1 MTIHSSHHR
10 SLYTLLSGIQD
21 FSYVIAI
28 PEQKYAIREKEG
40 FSMKNK
46 KKLLSV
52 LLVFVMTVSVFHG
65 YAAKAADTVKVTLRL
80 EQDNQTLVTPV
91 EVTLTDEDKKD
102 YGIGLSTET
111 LTPLHALAKY
121 LTEKKGAT
129 TETMKNYIMASTSQ
143 YGLYVTGINIDGKS
157 DGSAS
162 SDALDGVNWLY
173 AVNNTDPGV
182 GMGSYS
188 LKNNDAVTIYGLWG
202 GGTWP
207 NNVETNYSYFEN
219 NTVNT
224 TVSSK
229 TTVSLKGV
237 GYDENYSP
245 IVKAISNATVVA
257 AKYENETSTATTGNA
272 VTLAQTDDNGVAT
285 LSFDKAGTYVLSAY
299 RLDSDGKHSNIS
311 RPYAIVKVL
320 AAVTTPTATPTVTPT
335 ATPTVTPTA
344 TPTVTP
350 TATPTVTPTAT
361 PTVTPTATPTVTPT
375 ATPTVTPTA
384 TPTVTPTATPTV
396 TPTATPTVTPT
407 ATPAGDSLG
416 KPVPTKTPTAT
427 PTPASDDKGIKKVA
441 KTPTKVKVVVK
452 KSKKKK
458 KSVTV
463 SWKKA
468 ANAKGYRI
476 ALSKKKNGKYKKVTD
491 TKKTKYTFKKTK
503 GTYYV
508 KLTAYVVKSDK
519 ATFSKAT
526 KPVKFKVK

>member
-1 MTIHSSHHR
+1 
-10 SLYTLLSGIQD
+10 
-21 FSYVIAI
+21 
-28 PEQKYAIREKEG
+28 
-40 FSMKNK
+40 MKNK

-80 EQDNQTLVTPV
+80 EQDNKTLVTPV
-91 EVTLTDEDKKD
+91 EVTLTDADKKD
-102 YGIGLSTET
+102 YGIGLSTKT

-129 TETMKNYIMASTSQ
+129 TETMKKYITASESQ

-162 SDALDGVNWLY
+162 SDALDGVNWGY

-219 NTVNT
+219 STLNT
-224 TVSSK
+224 TVSNK

-237 GYDENYSP
+237 GYDENYNP
-245 IVKAISNATVVA
+245 IIKSISNATVVA
-257 AKYENETSTATTGNA
+257 AKYENEASTATTGNA
-272 VTLAQTDDNGVAT
+272 VSLVQTDENGTAT

-311 RPYAIVKVL
+311 RPYGIVNVL
-320 AAVTTPTATPTVTPT
+320 AAVTAPTATPTVTPT
-335 ATPTVTPTA
+335 T
-344 TPTVTP
+344 
-350 TATPTVTPTAT
+350 
-361 PTVTPTATPTVTPT
+361 
-375 ATPTVTPTA
+375 
-384 TPTVTPTATPTV
+384 TPTV

-441 KTPTKVKVVVK
+441 KKPTKVKVVVK

>member
-10 SLYTLLSGIQD
+10 SLYTLFSGIQD

-80 EQDNQTLVTPV
+80 EQDNKTLVTPV

-102 YGIGLSTET
+102 YGIDLSTET

-129 TETMKNYIMASTSQ
+129 TETMKNYIMASKSQ
-143 YGLYVTGINIDGKS
+143 YGLYVTGISIDGKS

-162 SDALDGVNWLY
+162 SDGLDGVNWMY
-173 AVNNTDPGV
+173 TVNNTDPGV

-219 NTVNT
+219 STVTT
-224 TVSSK
+224 TVSNK

-237 GYDENYSP
+237 GYDENYNP
-245 IVKAISNATVVA
+245 IVKSISNATVVA
-257 AKYENETSTATTGNA
+257 AKYENEASTATTGNA

-344 TPTVTP
+344 TP
-350 TATPTVTPTAT
+350 
-361 PTVTPTATPTVTPT
+361 
-375 ATPTVTPTA
+375 
-384 TPTVTPTATPTV
+384 
-396 TPTATPTVTPT
+396 
-407 ATPAGDSLG
+407 AGDSLG

-441 KTPTKVKVVVK
+441 KKPTKVKVVVK

>member
-10 SLYTLLSGIQD
+10 SLYALFSGIQD

-80 EQDNQTLVTPV
+80 EQDNKTLVTPV
-91 EVTLTDEDKKD
+91 EVTLTDADKKD
-102 YGIGLSTET
+102 YGIGLSTKT

-129 TETMKNYIMASTSQ
+129 TETMKKYITASESQ

-162 SDALDGVNWLY
+162 SDALDGVNWGY

-219 NTVNT
+219 STLNT
-224 TVSSK
+224 TVSNK

-237 GYDENYSP
+237 GYDENYNP
-245 IVKAISNATVVA
+245 IIKSISNATVVA
-257 AKYENETSTATTGNA
+257 AKYENEASTATTGNA
-272 VTLAQTDDNGVAT
+272 VSLVQTDENGTAT

-311 RPYAIVKVL
+311 RPYGIVNVL
-320 AAVTTPTATPTVTPT
+320 AAVTAPTATPTVTPT
-335 ATPTVTPTA
+335 T
-344 TPTVTP
+344 
-350 TATPTVTPTAT
+350 
-361 PTVTPTATPTVTPT
+361 
-375 ATPTVTPTA
+375 
-384 TPTVTPTATPTV
+384 TPTV

-441 KTPTKVKVVVK
+441 KKPTKVKVVVK

>member
-1 MTIHSSHHR
+1 
-10 SLYTLLSGIQD
+10 
-21 FSYVIAI
+21 
-28 PEQKYAIREKEG
+28 
-40 FSMKNK
+40 MKNK

-80 EQDNQTLVTPV
+80 EQDNKTLVTPV

-102 YGIGLSTET
+102 YGIDLSTET

-129 TETMKNYIMASTSQ
+129 TETMKNYIMASKSQ
-143 YGLYVTGINIDGKS
+143 YGLYVTGISIDGKS

-162 SDALDGVNWLY
+162 SDGLDGVNWMY
-173 AVNNTDPGV
+173 TVNNTDPGV

-219 NTVNT
+219 STVTT
-224 TVSSK
+224 TVSNK

-237 GYDENYSP
+237 GYDENYNP
-245 IVKAISNATVVA
+245 IVKSISNATVVA
-257 AKYENETSTATTGNA
+257 AKYENEASTATTGNA

-344 TPTVTP
+344 TP
-350 TATPTVTPTAT
+350 
-361 PTVTPTATPTVTPT
+361 
-375 ATPTVTPTA
+375 
-384 TPTVTPTATPTV
+384 
-396 TPTATPTVTPT
+396 
-407 ATPAGDSLG
+407 AGDSLG

-458 KSVTV
+458 
-463 SWKKA
+463 
-468 ANAKGYRI
+468 N
-476 ALSKKKNGKYKKVTD
+476 
-491 TKKTKYTFKKTK
+491 
-503 GTYYV
+503 
-508 KLTAYVVKSDK
+508 
-519 ATFSKAT
+519 
-526 KPVKFKVK
+526 P

>member
-1 MTIHSSHHR
+1 
-10 SLYTLLSGIQD
+10 
-21 FSYVIAI
+21 
-28 PEQKYAIREKEG
+28 
-40 FSMKNK
+40 MKNK

-80 EQDNQTLVTPV
+80 EQDNKTLVTPV

-102 YGIGLSTET
+102 YGIDLSTET

-129 TETMKNYIMASTSQ
+129 TETMKNYIMASKSQ
-143 YGLYVTGINIDGKS
+143 YGLYVTGISIDGKS

-162 SDALDGVNWLY
+162 SDALDGVNWGY

-219 NTVNT
+219 STVTT
-224 TVSSK
+224 TVSNK

-237 GYDENYSP
+237 GYDENYNP
-245 IVKAISNATVVA
+245 IVKSISNATVVA
-257 AKYENETSTATTGNA
+257 AKYENEASTATTGNA

-299 RLDSDGKHSNIS
+299 RLDSDDKHSNIS

-320 AAVTTPTATPTVTPT
+320 AAVTAPTATPTATPTAAPTATPT
-335 ATPTVTPTA
+335 ATPV
-344 TPTVTP
+344 PTVTP
-350 TATPTVTPTAT
+350 AP
-361 PTVTPTATPTVTPT
+361 
-375 ATPTVTPTA
+375 
-384 TPTVTPTATPTV
+384 
-396 TPTATPTVTPT
+396 
-407 ATPAGDSLG
+407 
-416 KPVPTKTPTAT
+416 

-441 KTPTKVKVVVK
+441 KKPTKVKVVVK

>member
-1 MTIHSSHHR
+1 
-10 SLYTLLSGIQD
+10 
-21 FSYVIAI
+21 
-28 PEQKYAIREKEG
+28 
-40 FSMKNK
+40 MKNK

-80 EQDNQTLVTPV
+80 EQDNKTLVTPV

-162 SDALDGVNWLY
+162 SDALDGVNWMY
-173 AVNNTDPGV
+173 TVNNTDTGV
-182 GMGSYS
+182 GMSSYS
-188 LKNNDAVTIYGLWG
+188 LKNNDAVTIYGIWG

-219 NTVNT
+219 NTVT
-224 TVSSK
+224 TTISSK

-237 GYDENYSP
+237 GYDENYNP
-245 IVKAISNATVVA
+245 IVKAISKATVVA
-257 AKYENETSTATTGNA
+257 AKHENETSTATKDNA
-272 VTLAQTDDNGVAT
+272 VATAQTDDNGVAT

-320 AAVTTPTATPTVTPT
+320 AAVTAPTATPTIKPT
-335 ATPTVTPTA
+335 ASPVPTVTPA
-344 TPTVTP
+344 P
-350 TATPTVTPTAT
+350 
-361 PTVTPTATPTVTPT
+361 
-375 ATPTVTPTA
+375 
-384 TPTVTPTATPTV
+384 
-396 TPTATPTVTPT
+396 
-407 ATPAGDSLG
+407 
-416 KPVPTKTPTAT
+416 
-427 PTPASDDKGIKKVA
+427 SDNKDVKKAA

-476 ALSKKKNGKYKKVTD
+476 TLSKKKNGKYKKVTD

-508 KLTAYVVKSDK
+508 KLTAYVVKSHK

>member
-10 SLYTLLSGIQD
+10 SLYTLFSGIQD

-80 EQDNQTLVTPV
+80 EQDNKTLVTPV

-102 YGIGLSTET
+102 YGIDLSTET

-129 TETMKNYIMASTSQ
+129 TETMKNYIMASKSQ
-143 YGLYVTGINIDGKS
+143 YGLYVTGISIDGKS

-162 SDALDGVNWLY
+162 SDALDGVNWGY

-219 NTVNT
+219 STLNT
-224 TVSSK
+224 TVSNK

-237 GYDENYSP
+237 GYDENYNP
-245 IVKAISNATVVA
+245 IVKSISNATVVA
-257 AKYENETSTATTGNA
+257 AKYENEASTATTGNA
-272 VTLAQTDDNGVAT
+272 VSLVQTDENGVAT

-311 RPYAIVKVL
+311 RPYGIVNVL
-320 AAVTTPTATPTVTPT
+320 AAVTAPTATPTVTPT
-335 ATPTVTPTA
+335 AA
-344 TPTVTP
+344 
-350 TATPTVTPTAT
+350 
-361 PTVTPTATPTVTPT
+361 
-375 ATPTVTPTA
+375 
-384 TPTVTPTATPTV
+384 PTVTPTATPTV

-441 KTPTKVKVVVK
+441 KKPTKVKVVVK

>member
-1 MTIHSSHHR
+1 
-10 SLYTLLSGIQD
+10 
-21 FSYVIAI
+21 
-28 PEQKYAIREKEG
+28 
-40 FSMKNK
+40 MKNK

-80 EQDNQTLVTPV
+80 EQDNKTLVTPV

-102 YGIGLSTET
+102 YGIDLSTET

-129 TETMKNYIMASTSQ
+129 TETMKNYIMASKSQ
-143 YGLYVTGINIDGKS
+143 YGLYVTGISIDGKS

-162 SDALDGVNWLY
+162 SDALDGVNWGY

-219 NTVNT
+219 STLNT
-224 TVSSK
+224 TVSNK

-237 GYDENYSP
+237 GYDENYNP
-245 IVKAISNATVVA
+245 IVKSISNATVVA
-257 AKYENETSTATTGNA
+257 AKYENEASTATTGNA
-272 VTLAQTDDNGVAT
+272 VSLVQTDENGVAT

-311 RPYAIVKVL
+311 RPYGIVNVL
-320 AAVTTPTATPTVTPT
+320 AAVTA
-335 ATPTVTPTA
+335 
-344 TPTVTP
+344 
-350 TATPTVTPTAT
+350 
-361 PTVTPTATPTVTPT
+361 
-375 ATPTVTPTA
+375 
-384 TPTVTPTATPTV
+384 PTATPTV

-441 KTPTKVKVVVK
+441 KKPTKVKVVVK

-491 TKKTKYTFKKTK
+491 TKKTNYTFKKTK

>member
-10 SLYTLLSGIQD
+10 SLYALFSGIQD

-80 EQDNQTLVTPV
+80 EQDNKTLVTPV

-311 RPYAIVKVL
+311 RPYGIVKVL
-320 AAVTTPTATPTVTPT
+320 AAVTAPTATPTATPTAAPTATPTANPTATPT
-335 ATPTVTPTA
+335 ATPTIKPTA
-344 TPTVTP
+344 SPVPTVTP
-350 TATPTVTPTAT
+350 AP
-361 PTVTPTATPTVTPT
+361 
-375 ATPTVTPTA
+375 
-384 TPTVTPTATPTV
+384 
-396 TPTATPTVTPT
+396 
-407 ATPAGDSLG
+407 
-416 KPVPTKTPTAT
+416 
-427 PTPASDDKGIKKVA
+427 SDNKDVKKAA

-476 ALSKKKNGKYKKVTD
+476 TLSKKKNGKYKKVTD

>member
-10 SLYTLLSGIQD
+10 SLYALFSGIQD

-80 EQDNQTLVTPV
+80 EQDNKTLVTPV
-91 EVTLTDEDKKD
+91 EVTLTDADKKD
-102 YGIGLSTET
+102 YGIGLSTKT

-143 YGLYVTGINIDGKS
+143 YGLFVNGISIDGNS

-162 SDALDGVNWLY
+162 SDALDGVNWGY

-182 GMGSYS
+182 GMSSYS

-219 NTVNT
+219 DTVST
-224 TVSSK
+224 TVSGK
-229 TTVSLKGV
+229 ATVTLKGL
-237 GYDENYSP
+237 GYDKNFVAS
-245 IVKAISNATVVA
+245 IVKPISKATVVA
-257 AKYENETSTATTGNA
+257 AKYENEASTATKDTA
-272 VTLAQTDDNGVAT
+272 VATAQTDDNGVAT

-311 RPYAIVKVL
+311 RPYGIVKVL
-320 AAVTTPTATPTVTPT
+320 AAVTTPTAAPTVTPT
-335 ATPTVTPTA
+335 AAPTVTPTA
-344 TPTVTP
+344 APTVTP
-350 TATPTVTPTAT
+350 TAAPI
-361 PTVTPTATPTVTPT
+361 
-375 ATPTVTPTA
+375 
-384 TPTVTPTATPTV
+384 
-396 TPTATPTVTPT
+396 VTPT

-441 KTPTKVKVVVK
+441 KKPTKVKVVVK

-463 SWKKA
+463 SWKKV

-476 ALSKKKNGKYKKVTD
+476 TLSKKKNGKYKKVTD

>member
-1 MTIHSSHHR
+1 
-10 SLYTLLSGIQD
+10 
-21 FSYVIAI
+21 
-28 PEQKYAIREKEG
+28 
-40 FSMKNK
+40 
-46 KKLLSV
+46 
-52 LLVFVMTVSVFHG
+52 
-65 YAAKAADTVKVTLRL
+65 
-80 EQDNQTLVTPV
+80 
-91 EVTLTDEDKKD
+91 
-102 YGIGLSTET
+102 
-111 LTPLHALAKY
+111 
-121 LTEKKGAT
+121 
-129 TETMKNYIMASTSQ
+129 MKNYIMASKSQ
-143 YGLYVTGINIDGKS
+143 YGLYVTGISIDGKS

-162 SDALDGVNWLY
+162 SDALDGVNWGY

-219 NTVNT
+219 STMNT
-224 TVSSK
+224 TVSNK

-237 GYDENYSP
+237 GYDENYNP
-245 IVKAISNATVVA
+245 IVKSISNATVVA
-257 AKYENETSTATTGNA
+257 AKYENEASTATTGNA
-272 VTLAQTDDNGVAT
+272 VSLVQTDENGTAT

-299 RLDSDGKHSNIS
+299 RLDSDDKHSNIS

-320 AAVTTPTATPTVTPT
+320 AAVTAPTATPTATPTAAPTATPT
-335 ATPTVTPTA
+335 ATPV
-344 TPTVTP
+344 PTVTP
-350 TATPTVTPTAT
+350 AP
-361 PTVTPTATPTVTPT
+361 
-375 ATPTVTPTA
+375 
-384 TPTVTPTATPTV
+384 
-396 TPTATPTVTPT
+396 
-407 ATPAGDSLG
+407 
-416 KPVPTKTPTAT
+416 

>member
-1 MTIHSSHHR
+1 
-10 SLYTLLSGIQD
+10 
-21 FSYVIAI
+21 
-28 PEQKYAIREKEG
+28 
-40 FSMKNK
+40 MKNK

-80 EQDNQTLVTPV
+80 EQDNKTLVTPV
-91 EVTLTDEDKKD
+91 EVTLTDADKKD
-102 YGIGLSTET
+102 YGIGLSTKT

-143 YGLYVTGINIDGKS
+143 YGLFVNGISIDGNS

-162 SDALDGVNWLY
+162 SDALDGVNWGY

-182 GMGSYS
+182 GMSSYS

-207 NNVETNYSYFEN
+207 DNVETNYSYFEN
-219 NTVNT
+219 DTVST
-224 TVSSK
+224 TVSGK
-229 TTVSLKGV
+229 ATVTLKGL
-237 GYDENYSP
+237 GYDKNFVAS
-245 IVKAISNATVVA
+245 IVKPISKATVVA
-257 AKYENETSTATTGNA
+257 AKYENEASTATKDTA
-272 VTLAQTDDNGVAT
+272 VATAQTDDNGVAT

-311 RPYAIVKVL
+311 RPYGIVKVL
-320 AAVTTPTATPTVTPT
+320 AAVTTPTA
-335 ATPTVTPTA
+335 A
-344 TPTVTP
+344 
-350 TATPTVTPTAT
+350 
-361 PTVTPTATPTVTPT
+361 
-375 ATPTVTPTA
+375 
-384 TPTVTPTATPTV
+384 PTVTPTATPTV

-416 KPVPTKTPTAT
+416 KPVSTKTPTAT

-441 KTPTKVKVVVK
+441 KKPTKVKVVVK

>member
-10 SLYTLLSGIQD
+10 SLYTLFSGIQD

-80 EQDNQTLVTPV
+80 EQDNKTLVTPV

-129 TETMKNYIMASTSQ
+129 TETMKNYIMASKSQ
-143 YGLYVTGINIDGKS
+143 YGLYVTGISIDGKS

-162 SDALDGVNWLY
+162 SDALDGVNWGY

-219 NTVNT
+219 STMNT
-224 TVSSK
+224 TVSNK

-237 GYDENYSP
+237 GYDENYNP
-245 IVKAISNATVVA
+245 IVKSISNATVVA
-257 AKYENETSTATTGNA
+257 AKYENEASTATTGNA
-272 VTLAQTDDNGVAT
+272 VSLVQTDENGTAT

-311 RPYAIVKVL
+311 RPYGIVKVL
-320 AAVTTPTATPTVTPT
+320 AAVTAPTATPTATPTAAPTATPTVTPV
-335 ATPTVTPTA
+335 PTVTPA
-344 TPTVTP
+344 P
-350 TATPTVTPTAT
+350 
-361 PTVTPTATPTVTPT
+361 
-375 ATPTVTPTA
+375 
-384 TPTVTPTATPTV
+384 
-396 TPTATPTVTPT
+396 
-407 ATPAGDSLG
+407 
-416 KPVPTKTPTAT
+416 

>member
-1 MTIHSSHHR
+1 M
-10 SLYTLLSGIQD
+10 LSQ
-21 FSYVIAI
+21 Y
-28 PEQKYAIREKEG
+28 QNKNTRYAEKEG

-80 EQDNQTLVTPV
+80 EQDNKTLVTPV
-91 EVTLTDEDKKD
+91 EVTLTDADKKD
-102 YGIGLSTET
+102 YGIGLSTKT

-143 YGLYVTGINIDGKS
+143 YGLFVNGISIDGNS

-162 SDALDGVNWLY
+162 SDALDGVNWGY

-219 NTVNT
+219 STLNT
-224 TVSSK
+224 TVSNK

-237 GYDENYSP
+237 GHDKSYNP
-245 IVKAISNATVVA
+245 IVKSISNATVVA
-257 AKYENETSTATTGNA
+257 AKYENEASTATTGNA
-272 VTLAQTDDNGVAT
+272 VSLVQTDENGTAT

-311 RPYAIVKVL
+311 RPYGIVNVL
-320 AAVTTPTATPTVTPT
+320 AAVTAPTATPTVTPT
-335 ATPTVTPTA
+335 T
-344 TPTVTP
+344 
-350 TATPTVTPTAT
+350 
-361 PTVTPTATPTVTPT
+361 
-375 ATPTVTPTA
+375 
-384 TPTVTPTATPTV
+384 TPTV

-441 KTPTKVKVVVK
+441 KKPTKVKVVVK

>member
-1 MTIHSSHHR
+1 
-10 SLYTLLSGIQD
+10 
-21 FSYVIAI
+21 
-28 PEQKYAIREKEG
+28 
-40 FSMKNK
+40 MKNK

-80 EQDNQTLVTPV
+80 EQDNKTLVTPV

-102 YGIGLSTET
+102 YGIDLSTET

-129 TETMKNYIMASTSQ
+129 TETMKNYIMASKSQ
-143 YGLYVTGINIDGKS
+143 YGLYVTGISIDGKS

-162 SDALDGVNWLY
+162 SDALDGVNWGY

-219 NTVNT
+219 STLNT
-224 TVSSK
+224 TVSNK

-237 GYDENYSP
+237 GYDENYNP
-245 IVKAISNATVVA
+245 IVKSISNATVVA
-257 AKYENETSTATTGNA
+257 AKYENEASTATTGNA
-272 VTLAQTDDNGVAT
+272 VSLVQTDENGVAT

-311 RPYAIVKVL
+311 RPYGIVNVL
-320 AAVTTPTATPTVTPT
+320 AAVTAPTATPTVTPT
-335 ATPTVTPTA
+335 AAPTVTPTA
-344 TPTVTP
+344 
-350 TATPTVTPTAT
+350 A
-361 PTVTPTATPTVTPT
+361 
-375 ATPTVTPTA
+375 
-384 TPTVTPTATPTV
+384 PTV

-441 KTPTKVKVVVK
+441 KKPTKVKVVVK

>member
-1 MTIHSSHHR
+1 
-10 SLYTLLSGIQD
+10 
-21 FSYVIAI
+21 
-28 PEQKYAIREKEG
+28 
-40 FSMKNK
+40 MKNK

-52 LLVFVMTVSVFHG
+52 LLIFVMTVSVFHG

-80 EQDNQTLVTPV
+80 EQDNKTLVTPV

-129 TETMKNYIMASTSQ
+129 TETMKNYITASESQ

-162 SDALDGVNWLY
+162 SDGLDGVNWGY

-219 NTVNT
+219 STLNT
-224 TVSSK
+224 TVSKK

-237 GYDENYSP
+237 GYDENYNP
-245 IVKAISNATVVA
+245 IVKSISNATVVA
-257 AKYENETSTATTGNA
+257 AKYENEASTATTGNA
-272 VTLAQTDDNGVAT
+272 VSLVQTDENGTAT

-299 RLDSDGKHSNIS
+299 RLDSDDKHSNIS
-311 RPYAIVKVL
+311 RPYGIVKVL
-320 AAVTTPTATPTVTPT
+320 AAVTA
-335 ATPTVTPTA
+335 
-344 TPTVTP
+344 
-350 TATPTVTPTAT
+350 
-361 PTVTPTATPTVTPT
+361 
-375 ATPTVTPTA
+375 
-384 TPTVTPTATPTV
+384 
-396 TPTATPTVTPT
+396 PTATPTVTPT

>member
-1 MTIHSSHHR
+1 
-10 SLYTLLSGIQD
+10 
-21 FSYVIAI
+21 
-28 PEQKYAIREKEG
+28 
-40 FSMKNK
+40 MKNK

-65 YAAKAADTVKVTLRL
+65 YAAKAADAVKVTLRL
-80 EQDNQTLVTPV
+80 EQDNKTLVTPV
-91 EVTLTDEDKKD
+91 EVTLTDADKKD

-129 TETMKNYIMASTSQ
+129 TETMKNYIMASEGQ
-143 YGLYVTGINIDGKS
+143 YGLYLNGINIDGKS

-162 SDALDGVNWLY
+162 SDGLDGVNWMY
-173 AVNNTDPGV
+173 TVNNTDTGV

-219 NTVNT
+219 STVNT
-224 TVSSK
+224 TVSNK

-237 GYDENYSP
+237 GYDENYNP
-245 IVKAISNATVVA
+245 IVKSISNATVVA
-257 AKYENETSTATTGNA
+257 AKYENEASTATKDTA
-272 VTLAQTDDNGVAT
+272 VATAQTDDNGVAT

-311 RPYAIVKVL
+311 RPYGIVKVL
-320 AAVTTPTATPTVTPT
+320 AAVTAPTATPTVTPT
-335 ATPTVTPTA
+335 AAPTATPTA
-344 TPTVTP
+344 TPV
-350 TATPTVTPTAT
+350 PTVTPAPPT
-361 PTVTPTATPTVTPT
+361 PT
-375 ATPTVTPTA
+375 
-384 TPTVTPTATPTV
+384 
-396 TPTATPTVTPT
+396 
-407 ATPAGDSLG
+407 
-416 KPVPTKTPTAT
+416 
-427 PTPASDDKGIKKVA
+427 SDDKGIKKVA

>member
-1 MTIHSSHHR
+1 
-10 SLYTLLSGIQD
+10 
-21 FSYVIAI
+21 
-28 PEQKYAIREKEG
+28 
-40 FSMKNK
+40 MKNK

-80 EQDNQTLVTPV
+80 EQDNATLVTPV
-91 EVTLTDEDKKD
+91 EVTLTDADKKD

-129 TETMKNYIMASTSQ
+129 TETMKNYIMASEST
-143 YGLYVTGINIDGKS
+143 YGLYVTGISIDGKS

-162 SDALDGVNWLY
+162 SDALDGVNWMY
-173 AVNNTDPGV
+173 TVNNTDTGV

-219 NTVNT
+219 STLNT
-224 TVSSK
+224 TVSNK

-237 GYDENYSP
+237 GYDENYTP
-245 IVKAISNATVVA
+245 IVKSISNATVVA
-257 AKYENETSTATTGNA
+257 AKYENEASTATKDTA
-272 VTLAQTDDNGVAT
+272 VATAQTDDNGVAT

-311 RPYAIVKVL
+311 RPYGIVKVL
-320 AAVTTPTATPTVTPT
+320 AAVTAPTATPTVTPT
-335 ATPTVTPTA
+335 T
-344 TPTVTP
+344 
-350 TATPTVTPTAT
+350 
-361 PTVTPTATPTVTPT
+361 
-375 ATPTVTPTA
+375 
-384 TPTVTPTATPTV
+384 
-396 TPTATPTVTPT
+396 
-407 ATPAGDSLG
+407 TPAGDSLG

-441 KTPTKVKVVVK
+441 KKPTKVKVVVK

>member
-1 MTIHSSHHR
+1 
-10 SLYTLLSGIQD
+10 
-21 FSYVIAI
+21 
-28 PEQKYAIREKEG
+28 
-40 FSMKNK
+40 MKNK

-80 EQDNQTLVTPV
+80 EQDNKTLVTPV

-162 SDALDGVNWLY
+162 SDALDGVNWGY

-219 NTVNT
+219 NTVT
-224 TVSSK
+224 TTISSK
-229 TTVSLKGV
+229 TTVSLKGFDI
-237 GYDENYSP
+237 YNP
-245 IVKAISNATVVA
+245 IVKAISKATVVA
-257 AKYENETSTATTGNA
+257 AKHENEASTATTGNA

-320 AAVTTPTATPTVTPT
+320 AAVT
-335 ATPTVTPTA
+335 
-344 TPTVTP
+344 
-350 TATPTVTPTAT
+350 
-361 PTVTPTATPTVTPT
+361 
-375 ATPTVTPTA
+375 TPTA

>member
-1 MTIHSSHHR
+1 
-10 SLYTLLSGIQD
+10 
-21 FSYVIAI
+21 
-28 PEQKYAIREKEG
+28 
-40 FSMKNK
+40 MKNK

-80 EQDNQTLVTPV
+80 EQDNKTLVTPV

-102 YGIGLSTET
+102 YGIDLSTET

-129 TETMKNYIMASTSQ
+129 TETMKNYIMASKSQ
-143 YGLYVTGINIDGKS
+143 YGLYVTDISIDGKS

-162 SDALDGVNWLY
+162 SDALDGVNWGY

-188 LKNNDAVTIYGLWG
+188 LKNNDAVTIYGLWD

-219 NTVNT
+219 DTVST
-224 TVSSK
+224 TVSGK
-229 TTVSLKGV
+229 ATVTLKGF
-237 GYDENYSP
+237 YIYNP
-245 IVKAISNATVVA
+245 IVKAISKATVVA
-257 AKYENETSTATTGNA
+257 AKYENEASTATKDTA
-272 VTLAQTDDNGVAT
+272 VATAQTDDNGVAT

-311 RPYAIVKVL
+311 RPYGIVKVP
-320 AAVTTPTATPTVTPT
+320 AAVTAPTATPTVTPT
-335 ATPTVTPTA
+335 AAPTATPTA
-344 TPTVTP
+344 TPV
-350 TATPTVTPTAT
+350 PTVTPA
-361 PTVTPTATPTVTPT
+361 P
-375 ATPTVTPTA
+375 
-384 TPTVTPTATPTV
+384 
-396 TPTATPTVTPT
+396 
-407 ATPAGDSLG
+407 
-416 KPVPTKTPTAT
+416 

-441 KTPTKVKVVVK
+441 KKPTKVKVVVK

-476 ALSKKKNGKYKKVTD
+476 ALSKKKNGKYTKVTD

>member
-10 SLYTLLSGIQD
+10 SLYTLFSGIQD

-80 EQDNQTLVTPV
+80 EQDNKTLVTPV

-102 YGIGLSTET
+102 YGIDLSTET

-129 TETMKNYIMASTSQ
+129 TETMKNYIMASKSQ
-143 YGLYVTGINIDGKS
+143 YGLYVTGISIDGKS

-162 SDALDGVNWLY
+162 SDGLDGVNWMY
-173 AVNNTDPGV
+173 TVNNTDPGV

-188 LKNNDAVTIYGLWG
+188 LKNNDVVTIYGLWG

-219 NTVNT
+219 STVTT
-224 TVSSK
+224 TVSNK

-237 GYDENYSP
+237 GYDENYNP
-245 IVKAISNATVVA
+245 IVKSISNATVVA
-257 AKYENETSTATTGNA
+257 AKYENEASTATTGNA

-344 TPTVTP
+344 TP
-350 TATPTVTPTAT
+350 
-361 PTVTPTATPTVTPT
+361 
-375 ATPTVTPTA
+375 
-384 TPTVTPTATPTV
+384 
-396 TPTATPTVTPT
+396 
-407 ATPAGDSLG
+407 AGDSLG

-427 PTPASDDKGIKKVA
+427 PTPASDDKGIKKAA

-476 ALSKKKNGKYKKVTD
+476 TLSKKKNGKYKKVTD

>member
-1 MTIHSSHHR
+1 
-10 SLYTLLSGIQD
+10 
-21 FSYVIAI
+21 
-28 PEQKYAIREKEG
+28 
-40 FSMKNK
+40 MKNK

-80 EQDNQTLVTPV
+80 EQDNKTLVTPV

-129 TETMKNYIMASTSQ
+129 TETMKNYIMASKSQ
-143 YGLYVTGINIDGKS
+143 YGLYVTGISIDGKS

-162 SDALDGVNWLY
+162 SDALDGVNWGY

-219 NTVNT
+219 STLNT
-224 TVSSK
+224 TVSNK

-237 GYDENYSP
+237 GYDENYTP
-245 IVKAISNATVVA
+245 IVKSISNATVVA
-257 AKYENETSTATTGNA
+257 AKYENEASTATKDTA
-272 VTLAQTDDNGVAT
+272 VATAQTDDNGIAT

-311 RPYAIVKVL
+311 RPYGIVKVL
-320 AAVTTPTATPTVTPT
+320 AAVTAPTATPTVTPT
-335 ATPTVTPTA
+335 AAPTVTPT
-344 TPTVTP
+344 T
-350 TATPTVTPTAT
+350 
-361 PTVTPTATPTVTPT
+361 
-375 ATPTVTPTA
+375 
-384 TPTVTPTATPTV
+384 
-396 TPTATPTVTPT
+396 
-407 ATPAGDSLG
+407 TPAGDSLG

-441 KTPTKVKVVVK
+441 KKPTKVKVVVK

>member
-1 MTIHSSHHR
+1 
-10 SLYTLLSGIQD
+10 
-21 FSYVIAI
+21 
-28 PEQKYAIREKEG
+28 
-40 FSMKNK
+40 MKNK

-80 EQDNQTLVTPV
+80 EQDNKTLVTPV

-102 YGIGLSTET
+102 YGIDLSTET

-129 TETMKNYIMASTSQ
+129 TETMKNYIMASKSQ
-143 YGLYVTGINIDGKS
+143 YGLYVTGISIDGKS

-162 SDALDGVNWLY
+162 SDALDGVNWGY

-219 NTVNT
+219 STLNT
-224 TVSSK
+224 TVSNK

-237 GYDENYSP
+237 GYDENYNP
-245 IVKAISNATVVA
+245 IVKSISNATVVA
-257 AKYENETSTATTGNA
+257 AKYENEASTATTGNA
-272 VTLAQTDDNGVAT
+272 VSLVQTDENGVAT

-311 RPYAIVKVL
+311 RPYGIVNVL
-320 AAVTTPTATPTVTPT
+320 AAVTAPTATPTVTPT
-335 ATPTVTPTA
+335 AAPTVTPTA
-344 TPTVTP
+344 
-350 TATPTVTPTAT
+350 A
-361 PTVTPTATPTVTPT
+361 
-375 ATPTVTPTA
+375 
-384 TPTVTPTATPTV
+384 PTVTPTATPTV

-427 PTPASDDKGIKKVA
+427 PTPASDIKKVA
-441 KTPTKVKVVVK
+441 KKPTKVKVVVK

>member
-10 SLYTLLSGIQD
+10 FLYALFSGIQD

-80 EQDNQTLVTPV
+80 EQDNATLVTPV
-91 EVTLTDEDKKD
+91 EVTLTDADKKD
-102 YGIGLSTET
+102 YGIGLSTKT

-129 TETMKNYIMASTSQ
+129 TETMKKYITASESQ

-162 SDALDGVNWLY
+162 SDALDGVNWGY

-219 NTVNT
+219 DTVST
-224 TVSSK
+224 TVSGK
-229 TTVSLKGV
+229 ATVTLKGL
-237 GYDENYSP
+237 GYDKNFVAS
-245 IVKAISNATVVA
+245 IVKPISKATVVA
-257 AKYENETSTATTGNA
+257 AKYENEASTATKDTA
-272 VTLAQTDDNGVAT
+272 VATAQTDDNGVAT

-311 RPYAIVKVL
+311 RPYGIVKVL
-320 AAVTTPTATPTVTPT
+320 AAVTTPTAAPI
-335 ATPTVTPTA
+335 
-344 TPTVTP
+344 
-350 TATPTVTPTAT
+350 
-361 PTVTPTATPTVTPT
+361 
-375 ATPTVTPTA
+375 
-384 TPTVTPTATPTV
+384 
-396 TPTATPTVTPT
+396 VTPT

-508 KLTAYVVKSDK
+508 KLKAYVVKSDK

>member
-1 MTIHSSHHR
+1 
-10 SLYTLLSGIQD
+10 
-21 FSYVIAI
+21 
-28 PEQKYAIREKEG
+28 
-40 FSMKNK
+40 MKNK

-361 PTVTPTATPTVTPT
+361 P
-375 ATPTVTPTA
+375 
-384 TPTVTPTATPTV
+384 
-396 TPTATPTVTPT
+396 
-407 ATPAGDSLG
+407 AGDSLG

-476 ALSKKKNGKYKKVTD
+476 LLSKKKNGKYTKVTD

-508 KLTAYVVKSDK
+508 KLKAYVVKSNK
-519 ATFSKAT
+519 STYSKAT

>member
-10 SLYTLLSGIQD
+10 SLYTLFSGIQD

-80 EQDNQTLVTPV
+80 EQDNKTLVTPV
-91 EVTLTDEDKKD
+91 EVTLTDADKKD
-102 YGIGLSTET
+102 YGIGLSTKT
-111 LTPLHALAKY
+111 LTPPHALAKY

-143 YGLYVTGINIDGKS
+143 YGLFVNGISIDGNS

-162 SDALDGVNWLY
+162 SDALDGVNWGY

-219 NTVNT
+219 STLNT
-224 TVSSK
+224 TVSNK

-237 GYDENYSP
+237 GHDKSYNP
-245 IVKAISNATVVA
+245 IVKSISNATVVA
-257 AKYENETSTATTGNA
+257 AKYENEASTATTGNA
-272 VTLAQTDDNGVAT
+272 VSLVQTDENGTAT

-311 RPYAIVKVL
+311 RPYGIVNVL
-320 AAVTTPTATPTVTPT
+320 AAVTAPTATPTVTPTAAPTVTPTAAPTVTPT
-335 ATPTVTPTA
+335 ATPTVTPT
-344 TPTVTP
+344 T
-350 TATPTVTPTAT
+350 
-361 PTVTPTATPTVTPT
+361 
-375 ATPTVTPTA
+375 
-384 TPTVTPTATPTV
+384 TPTV

-441 KTPTKVKVVVK
+441 KKPTKVKVVVK

>member
-1 MTIHSSHHR
+1 
-10 SLYTLLSGIQD
+10 
-21 FSYVIAI
+21 
-28 PEQKYAIREKEG
+28 
-40 FSMKNK
+40 MKNK

-80 EQDNQTLVTPV
+80 EQDNKTLVTPV
-91 EVTLTDEDKKD
+91 EVTLTDADKKD
-102 YGIGLSTET
+102 YGIGLSTKT

-129 TETMKNYIMASTSQ
+129 TETMKNYIMANTSQ
-143 YGLYVTGINIDGKS
+143 YGLFVNGISIDGNS

-162 SDALDGVNWLY
+162 SDALDGVNWGY

-219 NTVNT
+219 STLNT
-224 TVSSK
+224 TVSNK

-237 GYDENYSP
+237 GYDENYTP
-245 IVKAISNATVVA
+245 IVKSISNATVVA
-257 AKYENETSTATTGNA
+257 AKYENEASTATKDTA
-272 VTLAQTDDNGVAT
+272 VATAQTDDNGVAT

-311 RPYAIVKVL
+311 RPYGIVKVL
-320 AAVTTPTATPTVTPT
+320 AAVTAPTATPTVTPT
-335 ATPTVTPTA
+335 AAPTVTPTS
-344 TPTVTP
+344 
-350 TATPTVTPTAT
+350 
-361 PTVTPTATPTVTPT
+361 
-375 ATPTVTPTA
+375 
-384 TPTVTPTATPTV
+384 
-396 TPTATPTVTPT
+396 
-407 ATPAGDSLG
+407 TPAGDSLG

-441 KTPTKVKVVVK
+441 KKPTKVKVVVK

>member
-10 SLYTLLSGIQD
+10 SLYALFSGIQD

-52 LLVFVMTVSVFHG
+52 LLVFVMTISVFHG

-80 EQDNQTLVTPV
+80 EQDNKTLVTPV

-219 NTVNT
+219 DTVST
-224 TVSSK
+224 TVSGK
-229 TTVSLKGV
+229 ATVTLKGL
-237 GYDENYSP
+237 GYDKNFVAS
-245 IVKAISNATVVA
+245 IVKPISNATVVA
-257 AKYENETSTATTGNA
+257 AKYENEASTATTGNA
-272 VTLAQTDDNGVAT
+272 VSLVQTDENGTAT

-311 RPYAIVKVL
+311 RPYGIVKVL
-320 AAVTTPTATPTVTPT
+320 AAVTAPTATPTATPTAAPTATPTVTPV
-335 ATPTVTPTA
+335 PTVTPA
-344 TPTVTP
+344 P
-350 TATPTVTPTAT
+350 
-361 PTVTPTATPTVTPT
+361 
-375 ATPTVTPTA
+375 
-384 TPTVTPTATPTV
+384 
-396 TPTATPTVTPT
+396 
-407 ATPAGDSLG
+407 
-416 KPVPTKTPTAT
+416 

>member
-10 SLYTLLSGIQD
+10 SLYTLFSGIQD

-80 EQDNQTLVTPV
+80 EQDNKTLVTPV

-102 YGIGLSTET
+102 YGIDLSTET

-129 TETMKNYIMASTSQ
+129 TETMKNYIMASKSQ
-143 YGLYVTGINIDGKS
+143 YGLYVTGISIDGKS

-162 SDALDGVNWLY
+162 SDGLDGVNWMY
-173 AVNNTDPGV
+173 TVNNTDPGV

-219 NTVNT
+219 STMNT
-224 TVSSK
+224 TVSNK

-237 GYDENYSP
+237 GYDENYNP
-245 IVKAISNATVVA
+245 IVKSISNATVVA
-257 AKYENETSTATTGNA
+257 AKYENEASTATTGNA
-272 VTLAQTDDNGVAT
+272 VSLVQTDENGTAT

-311 RPYAIVKVL
+311 RPYGIVKVL
-320 AAVTTPTATPTVTPT
+320 AAVTAPTATPTATPTAAPTATPTVTPV
-335 ATPTVTPTA
+335 PTVTPA
-344 TPTVTP
+344 P
-350 TATPTVTPTAT
+350 
-361 PTVTPTATPTVTPT
+361 
-375 ATPTVTPTA
+375 
-384 TPTVTPTATPTV
+384 
-396 TPTATPTVTPT
+396 
-407 ATPAGDSLG
+407 
-416 KPVPTKTPTAT
+416 

>member
-10 SLYTLLSGIQD
+10 SLYALFSGIQD

-80 EQDNQTLVTPV
+80 EQDNKALVTPV

-129 TETMKNYIMASTSQ
+129 TETMKNYIMASESQ
-143 YGLYVTGINIDGKS
+143 YGLYVNGISIDGKS

-162 SDALDGVNWLY
+162 SDALDGVNWMY
-173 AVNNTDPGV
+173 TVNNTDTGV

-219 NTVNT
+219 STLNT
-224 TVSSK
+224 TVSNK

-237 GYDENYSP
+237 GYDENYTP
-245 IVKAISNATVVA
+245 IVKSISNATVVA
-257 AKYENETSTATTGNA
+257 AKYENEASTATKDTA
-272 VTLAQTDDNGVAT
+272 VATAQTDDNGVAT

-311 RPYAIVKVL
+311 RPYGIVKVL
-320 AAVTTPTATPTVTPT
+320 AAVTAPTATPTVTPT
-335 ATPTVTPTA
+335 AAPTATPTA
-344 TPTVTP
+344 TPV
-350 TATPTVTPTAT
+350 PTVTPA
-361 PTVTPTATPTVTPT
+361 P
-375 ATPTVTPTA
+375 
-384 TPTVTPTATPTV
+384 
-396 TPTATPTVTPT
+396 
-407 ATPAGDSLG
+407 
-416 KPVPTKTPTAT
+416 

-441 KTPTKVKVVVK
+441 KKPTKVKVVVK

>member
-10 SLYTLLSGIQD
+10 SLYALFSGIQD

-80 EQDNQTLVTPV
+80 EQDNKTLVTPV

-129 TETMKNYIMASTSQ
+129 TETMKNYIMASESQ
-143 YGLYVTGINIDGKS
+143 YGLYVNGISIDGKS

-162 SDALDGVNWLY
+162 SDALDGVNWMY
-173 AVNNTDPGV
+173 TVNNTDTGV

-207 NNVETNYSYFEN
+207 NNIETNYSYFEN
-219 NTVNT
+219 STLNT
-224 TVSSK
+224 TVSNK

-237 GYDENYSP
+237 GYDENYTP
-245 IVKAISNATVVA
+245 IVKSISNATVVA
-257 AKYENETSTATTGNA
+257 AKYENEASTATKDTA
-272 VTLAQTDDNGVAT
+272 VATAQTDDNGVAT

-311 RPYAIVKVL
+311 RPYGIVKVL
-320 AAVTTPTATPTVTPT
+320 AAVTAPTATPTVTPT
-335 ATPTVTPTA
+335 AAPTVTPT
-344 TPTVTP
+344 T
-350 TATPTVTPTAT
+350 
-361 PTVTPTATPTVTPT
+361 
-375 ATPTVTPTA
+375 
-384 TPTVTPTATPTV
+384 
-396 TPTATPTVTPT
+396 
-407 ATPAGDSLG
+407 TPAGDSLG

>member
-1 MTIHSSHHR
+1 
-10 SLYTLLSGIQD
+10 LYTLLSGIQD

-375 ATPTVTPTA
+375 ATP
-384 TPTVTPTATPTV
+384 
-396 TPTATPTVTPT
+396 
-407 ATPAGDSLG
+407 AGDSLG

>member
-10 SLYTLLSGIQD
+10 SLYALFSGIQD

-52 LLVFVMTVSVFHG
+52 LLIFVMTVSVFHG

-80 EQDNQTLVTPV
+80 EQDNKTLVTPV

-129 TETMKNYIMASTSQ
+129 TETMKNYITASESQ

-162 SDALDGVNWLY
+162 SDGLDGVNWGY

-219 NTVNT
+219 SSLNT
-224 TVSSK
+224 TVSKK

-237 GYDENYSP
+237 GYDENYNP
-245 IVKAISNATVVA
+245 IVKSISNATVVA
-257 AKYENETSTATTGNA
+257 AKYENEASTATTGNA
-272 VTLAQTDDNGVAT
+272 VSLVQTDENGTAT

-299 RLDSDGKHSNIS
+299 RLDSDDKHSNIS
-311 RPYAIVKVL
+311 RPYGIVKVL
-320 AAVTTPTATPTVTPT
+320 AAVTAPTATPTVTPT

-344 TPTVTP
+344 
-350 TATPTVTPTAT
+350 A
-361 PTVTPTATPTVTPT
+361 
-375 ATPTVTPTA
+375 
-384 TPTVTPTATPTV
+384 PTV

>member
-1 MTIHSSHHR
+1 
-10 SLYTLLSGIQD
+10 
-21 FSYVIAI
+21 
-28 PEQKYAIREKEG
+28 
-40 FSMKNK
+40 MKNK

-80 EQDNQTLVTPV
+80 EQDNKTLVTPV

-143 YGLYVTGINIDGKS
+143 YGLFVNGISIDGNS

-162 SDALDGVNWLY
+162 SDALDGVNWGY

-182 GMGSYS
+182 GMSSYS

-207 NNVETNYSYFEN
+207 DNVETNYSYFEN
-219 NTVNT
+219 DTVST
-224 TVSSK
+224 TVSGK
-229 TTVSLKGV
+229 ATVTLKGL
-237 GYDENYSP
+237 GYDKNFVAS
-245 IVKAISNATVVA
+245 IVKPISKATVVA
-257 AKYENETSTATTGNA
+257 AKYENEASTATKDTA
-272 VTLAQTDDNGVAT
+272 VATAQTDDNGVAT

-361 PTVTPTATPTVTPT
+361 P
-375 ATPTVTPTA
+375 
-384 TPTVTPTATPTV
+384 
-396 TPTATPTVTPT
+396 
-407 ATPAGDSLG
+407 AGDSLG

-441 KTPTKVKVVVK
+441 KKPTKVKVVVK

>member
-1 MTIHSSHHR
+1 
-10 SLYTLLSGIQD
+10 
-21 FSYVIAI
+21 
-28 PEQKYAIREKEG
+28 
-40 FSMKNK
+40 MKNK

-80 EQDNQTLVTPV
+80 EQDNKTLVTPV
-91 EVTLTDEDKKD
+91 EVTLTDADKKD
-102 YGIGLSTET
+102 YGIGLSTKT

-143 YGLYVTGINIDGKS
+143 YGLFVNGISIDGNS

-162 SDALDGVNWLY
+162 SDALDGVNWGY

-219 NTVNT
+219 STLNT
-224 TVSSK
+224 TVSNK

-237 GYDENYSP
+237 GHDKSYNP
-245 IVKAISNATVVA
+245 IVKSISNATVVA
-257 AKYENETSTATTGNA
+257 AKYENEASTATTGNA
-272 VTLAQTDDNGVAT
+272 VSLVQTDENGTAT

-311 RPYAIVKVL
+311 RPYGIVNVL
-320 AAVTTPTATPTVTPT
+320 AAVTAPTATPTVTPTAAPTVTPT
-335 ATPTVTPTA
+335 ATPTVTPT
-344 TPTVTP
+344 T
-350 TATPTVTPTAT
+350 
-361 PTVTPTATPTVTPT
+361 
-375 ATPTVTPTA
+375 
-384 TPTVTPTATPTV
+384 
-396 TPTATPTVTPT
+396 TPTVTPT

-441 KTPTKVKVVVK
+441 KKPTKVKVVVK

>member
-1 MTIHSSHHR
+1 
-10 SLYTLLSGIQD
+10 
-21 FSYVIAI
+21 
-28 PEQKYAIREKEG
+28 
-40 FSMKNK
+40 MKNK

-65 YAAKAADTVKVTLRL
+65 YAAKAADAVKVTLRL
-80 EQDNQTLVTPV
+80 EQDNKTLVTPV

-129 TETMKNYIMASTSQ
+129 TETMKNYIMASESQ
-143 YGLYVTGINIDGKS
+143 YGLYVNGISIDGKS

-162 SDALDGVNWLY
+162 SDALDGVNWMY
-173 AVNNTDPGV
+173 TVNNTDTGV

-219 NTVNT
+219 STLNT
-224 TVSSK
+224 TVSNK

-237 GYDENYSP
+237 GYDENYTP
-245 IVKAISNATVVA
+245 IVKSISNATVVA
-257 AKYENETSTATTGNA
+257 AKYENEASTATKDTA
-272 VTLAQTDDNGVAT
+272 VATAQTDDNGVAT

-320 AAVTTPTATPTVTPT
+320 AAVTA
-335 ATPTVTPTA
+335 
-344 TPTVTP
+344 
-350 TATPTVTPTAT
+350 
-361 PTVTPTATPTVTPT
+361 
-375 ATPTVTPTA
+375 
-384 TPTVTPTATPTV
+384 
-396 TPTATPTVTPT
+396 PTATPTVTPT

-441 KTPTKVKVVVK
+441 KKPTKVKVVVK

>member
-1 MTIHSSHHR
+1 
-10 SLYTLLSGIQD
+10 
-21 FSYVIAI
+21 
-28 PEQKYAIREKEG
+28 
-40 FSMKNK
+40 MKNK

-80 EQDNQTLVTPV
+80 EQDNKTLVTPV
-91 EVTLTDEDKKD
+91 EVTLTDEDKKAYSID
-102 YGIGLSTET
+102 LSTET

-143 YGLYVTGINIDGKS
+143 YGLFVNGISIDGNS

-162 SDALDGVNWLY
+162 SDALDGVNWGY

-219 NTVNT
+219 STLNT
-224 TVSSK
+224 TVSNK

-237 GYDENYSP
+237 GHDESYNP
-245 IVKAISNATVVA
+245 IVKSISKATVVA

-320 AAVTTPTATPTVTPT
+320 AAVTTPTATP
-335 ATPTVTPTA
+335 AA
-344 TPTVTP
+344 
-350 TATPTVTPTAT
+350 
-361 PTVTPTATPTVTPT
+361 
-375 ATPTVTPTA
+375 
-384 TPTVTPTATPTV
+384 TPTATPTV

>member
-1 MTIHSSHHR
+1 
-10 SLYTLLSGIQD
+10 
-21 FSYVIAI
+21 
-28 PEQKYAIREKEG
+28 
-40 FSMKNK
+40 MKNK

-52 LLVFVMTVSVFHG
+52 LLIFVMTVSVFHG

-80 EQDNQTLVTPV
+80 EQDNKTLVTPV

-129 TETMKNYIMASTSQ
+129 TETMKNYIMASESS
-143 YGLYVTGINIDGKS
+143 YGGLYVNGISIDGKS

-162 SDALDGVNWLY
+162 SDGLDGVNWMY
-173 AVNNTDPGV
+173 TVNNTDPGV

-188 LKNNDAVTIYGLWG
+188 LKNNDVVTIYGLWG

-219 NTVNT
+219 STVTT
-224 TVSSK
+224 TVSNK

-237 GYDENYSP
+237 GYDENYNP
-245 IVKAISNATVVA
+245 IVKSISNATVVA
-257 AKYENETSTATTGNA
+257 AKYENEASTATTGNA

-361 PTVTPTATPTVTPT
+361 P
-375 ATPTVTPTA
+375 
-384 TPTVTPTATPTV
+384 
-396 TPTATPTVTPT
+396 
-407 ATPAGDSLG
+407 AGDSLG

-427 PTPASDDKGIKKVA
+427 PTPASDDKGIKKV
-441 KTPTKVKVVVK
+441 VVK

-476 ALSKKKNGKYKKVTD
+476 LLSKKKNGKYTKVTD

-508 KLTAYVVKSDK
+508 KLKAYVVKSNK
-519 ATFSKAT
+519 STYSKAT

>member
-1 MTIHSSHHR
+1 
-10 SLYTLLSGIQD
+10 
-21 FSYVIAI
+21 
-28 PEQKYAIREKEG
+28 
-40 FSMKNK
+40 MKNK

-65 YAAKAADTVKVTLRL
+65 YAAKAADAVKVTLRL
-80 EQDNQTLVTPV
+80 EQDNKTLVTPV
-91 EVTLTDEDKKD
+91 EVTLTDADKKD

-129 TETMKNYIMASTSQ
+129 TETMKNYIMASKSQ
-143 YGLYVTGINIDGKS
+143 YGLYVTGISIDGKS

-162 SDALDGVNWLY
+162 SDGLDDVFWSY
-173 AVNNTDPGV
+173 TVNNTNPGV
-182 GMGSYS
+182 GMGSCS
-188 LKNNDAVTIYGLWG
+188 LKNNDAVTFYGLWSAY
-202 GGTWP
+202 P
-207 NNVETNYSYFEN
+207 DEVETYYSYFEN
-219 NTVNT
+219 DTVST
-224 TVSSK
+224 TVSGK
-229 TTVSLKGV
+229 ATVTLKGF
-237 GYDENYSP
+237 GYDKNVKP
-245 IVKAISNATVVA
+245 ISKATVVA
-257 AKYENETSTATTGNA
+257 AKYENEASTATKDTA
-272 VTLAQTDDNGVAT
+272 VATAQTDDNGVAT

-299 RLDSDGKHSNIS
+299 RSDRDGKHKHSNIS
-311 RPYAIVKVL
+311 RPYGIVKVP
-320 AAVTTPTATPTVTPT
+320 AAVTVPTATPTVTPT

-344 TPTVTP
+344 APTVTP
-350 TATPTVTPTAT
+350 TAA
-361 PTVTPTATPTVTPT
+361 
-375 ATPTVTPTA
+375 
-384 TPTVTPTATPTV
+384 PTV